1 MAMKKISRWLWVG
14 IIIWVAA
21 CMPSV
26 KTPVKTVMPTNF
38 VVTSTLVPTQPVTSG
53 LTVEKLQN
61 SAYLA
66 PQYQK
71 TVQLINGE
79 YKNTDANGEY
89 SVTILPQIAI
99 GDLNGD
105 QVDDAAV
112 LLAENDGGTGVFV
125 SLVVFVSDGDQYVQA
140 GSNLI
145 DDRAQIKSL
154 SIMNGEI
161 NLEGT
166 IHGINDSMAQPTLNV
181 KQTYRLLEDHL
192 SLIKLSSAEK
202 DGAERSINIDLP
214 VDGSEVSNPIQIK
227 GTMPIAPFENTL
239 SLTVYDL
246 AGNPLFQSPL
256 MVTASNAGGPATF
269 DAPMTLTGITSGS
282 TVRVELSESSMA
294 DGSMVASD
302 SVVVKIK

>member
-1 MAMKKISRWLWVG
+1 
-14 IIIWVAA
+14 
-21 CMPSV
+21 
-26 KTPVKTVMPTNF
+26 
-38 VVTSTLVPTQPVTSG
+38 
-53 LTVEKLQN
+53 
-61 SAYLA
+61 
-66 PQYQK
+66 
-71 TVQLINGE
+71 
-79 YKNTDANGEY
+79 
-89 SVTILPQIAI
+89 VTILPQIAI